1 MNLTCL
7 ASNLRSF
14 SARGSENG
22 HWKIREK
29 FPKSQVPT
37 NKRKKTLAV
46 CIFSLG
52 NVYRSIRPIADSRPI
67 SDLKLLQNVVRD
79 DDLGGDP
86 GRDLILTFTL
96 CSYLI
101 LL

>member
-1 MNLTCL
+1 M
-7 ASNLRSF
+7 
-14 SARGSENG
+14 
-22 HWKIREK
+22 
-29 FPKSQVPT
+29 PT
-37 NKRKKTLAV
+37 NKLKNTLAV
-46 CIFSLG
+46 CILSLG
-52 NVYRSIRPIADSRPI
+52 IVYRSIRPIADSRPI

-101 LL
+101 LLYNSFPVA

>member
-1 MNLTCL
+1 MVTGKL
-7 ASNLRSF
+7 
-14 SARGSENG
+14 
-22 HWKIREK
+22 EK
-29 FPKSQVPT
+29 NFQKVRCQPINEK
-37 NKRKKTLAV
+37 NTLAV

-52 NVYRSIRPIADSRPI
+52 NVYRSIRPIDDSRPI

>member
-1 MNLTCL
+1 MVIGKLEKNFQKVRCQPINEKKLWLYVSLVWAMCIGPFAPLLTL
-7 ASNLRSF
+7 
-14 SARGSENG
+14 
-22 HWKIREK
+22 
-29 FPKSQVPT
+29 
-37 NKRKKTLAV
+37 
-46 CIFSLG
+46 
-52 NVYRSIRPIADSRPI
+52 

-101 LL
+101 LLYNSFPVA